1 MKRMSYGVM
10 MLWGC
15 EREMDGGADD
25 EEGGGGMW
33 RQQQLGR
40 LKRGRGGG
48 GCSTSERAC
57 QKDLPLLRVLVV
69 VGYLEDDGGE
79 GDVQI
84 HHWVGL

>member
-1 MKRMSYGVM
+1 

-15 EREMDGGADD
+15 EREIDGGVDD
-25 EEGGGGMW
+25 EEGGGGGMW

-48 GCSTSERAC
+48 CSTSERAC
-57 QKDLPLLRVLVV
+57 QKDLPLLCVLVV
-69 VGYLEDDGGE
+69 VGYLEDGGGE
-79 GDVQI
+79 GDVQR